1 MTTEKEVIQKFHDH
15 LVKPDLFLEE
25 IWFEDKYGN
34 VHWNGE
40 GNIDDLVNG
49 DGDTYSGDIRTEVVE
64 IDGYALYTM
73 GDDCGGEGQIIFK
86 LSNKI
91 DPKDYE

>member
-1 MTTEKEVIQKFHDH
+1 MTIEKEVIQKFDEH

-25 IWFEDKYGN
+25 FWFEDKYGN

-40 GNIDDLVNG
+40 NNIDDLING
-49 DGDTYSGDIRTEVVE
+49 DGDTYSECSYSDSVE
-64 IDGYALYTM
+64 IDGFVLFTL
-73 GDDCGGEGQIIFK
+73 GDSCGGQGQTIFK